1 MSEAM
6 SSQSPPPPL
15 LELKDVWR
23 SYNQGGSKLDVLTG
37 ASLTVRA
44 GEMKAL
50 VGPSGSGKST
60 LLNIAG
66 LLEQPDSGTV
76 FINAVDS
83 AGLRQGKRTLLRRQ
97 HIGFVFQFHR
107 LLPEFSA
114 LENVALPL
122 RLNGLS
128 QPIAEQQSRELLD
141 RIGLGARL
149 QHLPGQLSGG
159 ERQRVAVARAL
170 IHQPK
175 LVMADEPTGNLDT
188 TSAAELMA
196 LMVEL
201 SESSGVAFLVVTHD
215 PSMLHQ
221 FDRVLTLVD
230 GKLQPDSA
238 RGDR

>member
-1 MSEAM
+1 MNESTIILNAKGIEKRFA
-6 SSQSPPPPL
+6 
-15 LELKDVWR
+15 
-23 SYNQGGSKLDVLTG
+23 QGDASIEVLG
-37 ASLTVRA
+37 GVDLSLAA
-44 GEMKAL
+44 GERVAI
-50 VGPSGSGKST
+50 VGRSGSGKSS
-60 LLNIAG
+60 LLHVLAG
-66 LLEQPDSGTV
+66 LDDVNQGQIFV
-76 FINAVDS
+76 
-83 AGLRQGKRTLLRRQ
+83 AGEPMAAASNDARTALRRKYM
-97 HIGFVFQFHR
+97 GFVYQQHH

-128 QPIAEQQSRELLD
+128 QTIAEQQSRALLD
-141 RIGLGARL
+141 RIGLGARV
-149 QHLPGQLSGG
+149 QHLPGELSGG

-215 PSMLHQ
+215 PFMLHQ

-230 GKLQPDSA
+230 GKLQAVSA
-238 RGDR
+238 DDDG

>member
-1 MSEAM
+1 MNESTIILNAKGIE
-6 SSQSPPPPL
+6 
-15 LELKDVWR
+15 KRFV
-23 SYNQGGSKLDVLTG
+23 QGDTSIEVLG
-37 ASLTVRA
+37 GVDLSLAA
-44 GEMKAL
+44 GERVAI
-50 VGPSGSGKST
+50 VGRSGSGKSS
-60 LLNIAG
+60 LLHVLAG
-66 LLEQPDSGTV
+66 LDDVNQGQIFV
-76 FINAVDS
+76 
-83 AGLRQGKRTLLRRQ
+83 AGEPMAAASNDARTALRRKYM
-97 HIGFVFQFHR
+97 GFVYQQHH

-128 QPIAEQQSRELLD
+128 QTIAEQQSRKLLD
-141 RIGLGARL
+141 RIGLGARF
-149 QHLPGQLSGG
+149 QHLPGELSGG

-230 GKLQPDSA
+230 GKLQAVSA
-238 RGDR
+238 DDDG

>member
-1 MSEAM
+1 MNESTIILNAKGIE
-6 SSQSPPPPL
+6 
-15 LELKDVWR
+15 KRFV
-23 SYNQGGSKLDVLTG
+23 QGDTPIEVLG
-37 ASLTVRA
+37 GVDLSLAA
-44 GEMKAL
+44 GERVAI
-50 VGPSGSGKST
+50 VGRSGSGKSS
-60 LLNIAG
+60 LLHVLAG
-66 LLEQPDSGTV
+66 LDDVNQGQIFV
-76 FINAVDS
+76 
-83 AGLRQGKRTLLRRQ
+83 AGEPMAAASNDARTALRRKYM
-97 HIGFVFQFHR
+97 GFVYQQHH

-128 QPIAEQQSRELLD
+128 QTIAEQQSRELLD
-141 RIGLGARL
+141 RVGLGARL
-149 QHLPGQLSGG
+149 QHLPGELSGG

-230 GKLQPDSA
+230 GKLQGGF
-238 RGDR
+238 RR

>member
-1 MSEAM
+1 MNESTII
-6 SSQSPPPPL
+6 
-15 LELKDVWR
+15 LKAKGIEKR
-23 SYNQGGSKLDVLTG
+23 FAQGDASIEVLG
-37 ASLTVRA
+37 GVDLSLAA
-44 GEMKAL
+44 GERVAI
-50 VGPSGSGKST
+50 VGRSGSGKSS
-60 LLNIAG
+60 LLHVLAG
-66 LLEQPDSGTV
+66 LDDVNQGQIFV
-76 FINAVDS
+76 
-83 AGLRQGKRTLLRRQ
+83 AGEPMAAASNDARTALRRKYM
-97 HIGFVFQFHR
+97 GFVYQQHH

-128 QPIAEQQSRELLD
+128 QTIAEQQSRKLLD
-141 RIGLGARL
+141 RIGMGARVE
-149 QHLPGQLSGG
+149 HLPGELSGG

-230 GKLQPDSA
+230 GKLQAVSA
-238 RGDR
+238 DDDG

>member
-1 MSEAM
+1 MNESTIILNAKGIEKRFAQGDASIEVLGGVDLSLAAGERVAIVGRSGTGK
-6 SSQSPPPPL
+6 SSL
-15 LELKDVWR
+15 LHVLAGLDDV
-23 SYNQGGSKLDVLTG
+23 NQGQIFL
-37 ASLTVRA
+37 A
-44 GEMKAL
+44 GEPMAAA
-50 VGPSGSGKST
+50 S
-60 LLNIAG
+60 NDA
-66 LLEQPDSGTV
+66 
-76 FINAVDS
+76 
-83 AGLRQGKRTLLRRQ
+83 RTALRRKYM
-97 HIGFVFQFHR
+97 GFVYQQHH

-122 RLNGLS
+122 LLNGLS
-128 QPIAEQQSRELLD
+128 QTIAEQQSRKLLD
-141 RIGLGARL
+141 RIGLEARVE
-149 QHLPGQLSGG
+149 HLPGELSGG

-230 GKLQPDSA
+230 GKLQAVSA
-238 RGDR
+238 DDDG

>member
-1 MSEAM
+1 MNESTIILNAKGIE
-6 SSQSPPPPL
+6 
-15 LELKDVWR
+15 KRFV
-23 SYNQGGSKLDVLTG
+23 QGDASIEVLG
-37 ASLTVRA
+37 GVDLSLAA
-44 GEMKAL
+44 GERVAI
-50 VGPSGSGKST
+50 VGRSGSGKSS
-60 LLNIAG
+60 LLHVLAG
-66 LLEQPDSGTV
+66 LDDVNQGQIFV
-76 FINAVDS
+76 
-83 AGLRQGKRTLLRRQ
+83 AGEPMAAASNDARTALRRKYM
-97 HIGFVFQFHR
+97 GFVYQQHH

-128 QPIAEQQSRELLD
+128 QTIAEQQSRALLD
-141 RIGLGARL
+141 RIGLGARF
-149 QHLPGQLSGG
+149 QHLPGELSGG

-215 PSMLHQ
+215 PFMLHQ

-230 GKLQPDSA
+230 GKLQAVSA
-238 RGDR
+238 DDDG

>member
-1 MSEAM
+1 MNESTIILNAIGIE
-6 SSQSPPPPL
+6 
-15 LELKDVWR
+15 KRFV
-23 SYNQGGSKLDVLTG
+23 QGNTSIEVLG
-37 ASLTVRA
+37 GVDLSLAA
-44 GEMKAL
+44 GERVAI
-50 VGPSGSGKST
+50 VGRSGSGKSS
-60 LLNIAG
+60 LLHVLAG
-66 LLEQPDSGTV
+66 LDDVNQGQIFV
-76 FINAVDS
+76 
-83 AGLRQGKRTLLRRQ
+83 AGEPMAAASNDARTALRRKY
-97 HIGFVFQFHR
+97 IGFVYQQHH

-128 QPIAEQQSRELLD
+128 QTIAEQQSRELLD
-141 RIGLGARL
+141 RVGLGARL
-149 QHLPGQLSGG
+149 RHLPGELSGG

-230 GKLQPDSA
+230 GKLQGGF
-238 RGDR
+238 RR

>member
-1 MSEAM
+1 MNESTIILNAKGIEKRFA
-6 SSQSPPPPL
+6 
-15 LELKDVWR
+15 
-23 SYNQGGSKLDVLTG
+23 QGDASIEVLG
-37 ASLTVRA
+37 GVDLSLAA
-44 GEMKAL
+44 GERVAI
-50 VGPSGSGKST
+50 VGRSGSGKSS
-60 LLNIAG
+60 LLHVLAG
-66 LLEQPDSGTV
+66 LDDVNQGQIFV
-76 FINAVDS
+76 
-83 AGLRQGKRTLLRRQ
+83 AGEPMAAASNDARTALRRKYM
-97 HIGFVFQFHR
+97 GFVYQQHH

-122 RLNGLS
+122 RLNGLA
-128 QPIAEQQSRELLD
+128 QTIAEQQSRKLLD
-141 RIGLGARL
+141 RIGLGARV
-149 QHLPGQLSGG
+149 QHLPGELSGG

-215 PSMLHQ
+215 RSMLHQ

-230 GKLQPDSA
+230 GKLQAVSA
-238 RGDR
+238 DDDG

>member
-1 MSEAM
+1 MNESTIILNAKGIEKRFA
-6 SSQSPPPPL
+6 
-15 LELKDVWR
+15 
-23 SYNQGGSKLDVLTG
+23 QGDASIEVLG
-37 ASLTVRA
+37 GVDLSLAA
-44 GEMKAL
+44 GERVAI
-50 VGPSGSGKST
+50 VGRSGSGKSS
-60 LLNIAG
+60 LLHVLAG
-66 LLEQPDSGTV
+66 LDDVNQGQIFV
-76 FINAVDS
+76 
-83 AGLRQGKRTLLRRQ
+83 AGEPMAAASNDARTALRRKYM
-97 HIGFVFQFHR
+97 GFVYQQHH

-128 QPIAEQQSRELLD
+128 QTIAEQQSRKLLD
-141 RIGLGARL
+141 RIGLGARV
-149 QHLPGQLSGG
+149 QHLPGELSGG

-170 IHQPK
+170 IHKPK

-230 GKLQPDSA
+230 GKLQAVSA
-238 RGDR
+238 DDDG

>member
-1 MSEAM
+1 MNESTIILNAKGIE
-6 SSQSPPPPL
+6 
-15 LELKDVWR
+15 KRFV
-23 SYNQGGSKLDVLTG
+23 QGDASIEVLG
-37 ASLTVRA
+37 GVDLSLAA
-44 GEMKAL
+44 GERVAI
-50 VGPSGSGKST
+50 VGRSGSGKSS
-60 LLNIAG
+60 LLHVLAG
-66 LLEQPDSGTV
+66 LDDVNQGQIFV
-76 FINAVDS
+76 
-83 AGLRQGKRTLLRRQ
+83 AGEPMAAASNDARTALRRKYM
-97 HIGFVFQFHR
+97 GFVYQQHH

-128 QPIAEQQSRELLD
+128 QTIAEQQSRKLLD
-141 RIGLGARL
+141 RIGLGARV
-149 QHLPGQLSGG
+149 QHLPGELSGG

-230 GKLQPDSA
+230 GKLQAVSA
-238 RGDR
+238 DDDG